1 MTVVVLTVSCDSDHN
16 SSLRAVPSQDLC
28 TQFLFI
34 SEFFD
39 SFRSEKIKKVSLL
52 GGNLLL
58 WSDCTCAK
66 AEQALW
72 KSLEGFEKKTKFYFI
87 LKMMAFCLW
96 EITHLL
102 CLVIRNKE
110 LQEARLNVLTIPE
123 NTISVA
129 EKTIPYF
136 WKNNFLSFYY

>member
-1 MTVVVLTVSCDSDHN
+1 M
-16 SSLRAVPSQDLC
+16 
-28 TQFLFI
+28 
-34 SEFFD
+34 
-39 SFRSEKIKKVSLL
+39 
-52 GGNLLL
+52 
-58 WSDCTCAK
+58 
-66 AEQALW
+66 W

-123 NTISVA
+123 NTISVV
-129 EKTIPYF
+129 EKTIPDF
-136 WKNNFLSFYY
+136 